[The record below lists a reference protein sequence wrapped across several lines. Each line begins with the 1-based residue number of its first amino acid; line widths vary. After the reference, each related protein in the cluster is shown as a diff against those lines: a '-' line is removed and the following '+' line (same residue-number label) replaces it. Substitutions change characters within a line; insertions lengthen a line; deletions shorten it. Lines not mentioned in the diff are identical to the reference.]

1 MFPLRGLLGTS
12 EARVGLNFVLVAT
25 GGNTRTHPVSI
36 LYLDL
41 TLAKDVFCQLYNI
54 THTEEMQNNTN
65 LFILDIVNIREGGPR
80 QIACGAH
87 CFYAIRVTKKN
98 EPVPK
103 ILEA

>member
-41 TLAKDVFCQLYNI
+41 TLAKDVFCQLYNN
-54 THTEEMQNNTN
+54 THTEEMHNNTN
-65 LFILDIVNIREGGPR
+65 LLILDIVNIRGSALPDCLCVGQSAFR
-80 QIACGAH
+80 LLG
-87 CFYAIRVTKKN
+87 
-98 EPVPK
+98 
-103 ILEA
+103 

>member
-12 EARVGLNFVLVAT
+12 EARVGLNFVLVPT

-54 THTEEMQNNTN
+54 THTEEMQNNSN
-65 LFILDIVNIREGGPR
+65 LFILDIVNIREGDPC
-80 QIACGAH
+80 QIACGWGTLLLR
-87 CFYAIRVTKKN
+87 YYGD
-98 EPVPK
+98 
-103 ILEA
+103 